1 MIDRIDRDRPAGL
14 DTVTRTVILLEVCM
28 RGTARALAVTTTA
41 ALALGLTA
49 CGTGGSADGRPV
61 EQAVPEAGERTKKPE
76 KPAGPVTLKYWTSS
90 LPEAALTRAITAFER
105 ANPGIEVEL
114 RTFGEAD
121 YRERLPE
128 ALAGDEALD
137 VVGLPIPTMT
147 RSVANRLRPVDEWK
161 DKVSGGWVDELDEN
175 AVKQTEKAAKGGTLY
190 SVPMGSSGGAVMY
203 YNVNL
208 LSELG
213 LSFPETA
220 ADLESVVMRV
230 KKEIPGL
237 QPVVF
242 SGEPRK
248 QEELLFT
255 IAGQTHP
262 TLSDDLLTG
271 GKPWNGPEMVS
282 ALTAYGS
289 LFDRGVL
296 AKSALTLKGDR
307 PAELFRSGKALF
319 LVDGSG
325 RSPMLSASYRE
336 TAKVSVKKV
345 GAGPFP
351 TILPGAEH
359 AVRSTAEVGLAV
371 PKSSKHVAEAA
382 TLIEFLTAGDGVAE
396 WAGDLALVPARED
409 FRMESSVFA
418 TSEGKDGYAAIQEL
432 VRDGGS
438 LNVPDEAFLERA
450 EGDAI
455 LDVAHGRTTARKA
468 ADLLQKEWSRGQ

>member
-1 MIDRIDRDRPAGL
+1 
-14 DTVTRTVILLEVCM
+14 M
-28 RGTARALAVTTTA
+28 RGTARAFAVSTA
-41 ALALGLTA
+41 ALTLGLTA
-49 CGTGGSADGRPV
+49 CSAGGPADGRTV
-61 EQAVPEAGERTKKPE
+61 EQTVPKAGESTKKPE
-76 KPAGPVTLKYWTSS
+76 KTKKPAGPVTLKYWTSS
-90 LPEAALTRAITAFER
+90 PPEAALRRAITAFER

-114 RTFGEAD
+114 RTFAEAD
-121 YRERLPE
+121 YRKRLPK
-128 ALAGDEALD
+128 ALDGDEALD
-137 VVGLPIPTMT
+137 VVGLPIPAMT
-147 RSVANRLRPVDEWK
+147 RTVANRLRPVDEWK
-161 DKVSGGWVDELDEN
+161 DNVSGGWVEELDEG
-175 AVKQTEKAAKGGTLY
+175 AVKQTKKAAKNGTLY

-203 YNVNL
+203 YNAAL

-213 LSFPETA
+213 LSFPKRA
-220 ADLESVVMRV
+220 ADLESIVMRV
-230 KKEIPGL
+230 KKEIPDL
-237 QPVVF
+237 QPIVF
-242 SGEPRK
+242 SGEPRR

-262 TLSDDLLTG
+262 TLSDDLLAG
-271 GKPWNGPEMVS
+271 DKPWNGPEMVS
-282 ALTAYGS
+282 ALTAYRS

-325 RSPMLSASYRE
+325 QSSMLSESYRK
-336 TAKVSVKKV
+336 TAEISVKKI

-351 TILPGAEH
+351 TVLPNAKP

-382 TLIEFLTAGDGVAE
+382 TLVHFLTAGDGVSS
-396 WAGDLALVPARED
+396 WAGDLTLVPARGD

-418 TSEGKDGYAAIQEL
+418 TTEGKDGYAAIQEL
-432 VRDGGS
+432 IRNGGS

-455 LDVAHGRTTARKA
+455 LDVAHGRTTAKKA